1 MTLLVGFYLLFGSS
15 QLFYWPWTSIRP
27 QKTIPTLFAWQK
39 NSRTMHRIWHKSFSM
54 IQSTEIITWLGSLI
68 NKTILRLNL
77 LFLSVTRFCHYCK
90 KITRTQKVLHNWE
103 NTFLHGYFL
112 TVLFF
117 FLQKTPSISVWL
129 CSRKASVACKE
140 KRNKLS
146 YIILHNFI

>member
-15 QLFYWPWTSIRP
+15 QLFYWPWTRIRP

-77 LFLSVTRFCHYCK
+77 LFLSVTWFCHYCK

-112 TVLFF
+112 TVLPKALFKTQPKKVYGGAFLQEYLTSFRFF
-117 FLQKTPSISVWL
+117 FFF
-129 CSRKASVACKE
+129 CCK
-140 KRNKLS
+140 KPLP
-146 YIILHNFI
+146 